1 MIEGMR
7 RQDPLPRPQLAVPVK
22 LVKTASKIAQG
33 TKDQKMHAV
42 TDLMMIAFYY
52 LLRSGEYTK
61 PKFVTTKEGKRRK
74 ATRTVQFRVKD
85 VGFFNG
91 CFSINREKATLKELL
106 QATTVTLRIHDQ
118 KNGRM
123 GDCITQEAIPNGP
136 TQALARRVHHILSN
150 GGNGDSLLCDFC
162 LQDGTWDCVQ
172 SADVV
177 RHVRVISKLL
187 RMDKQGIDPD
197 LIGAHSLRAG
207 GAMAMKLQGVSDTII
222 MKQGRWSSLTF
233 LMYIHNQIAH
243 LSKGLSQKMSTDIEF
258 INVANFG

>member
-1 MIEGMR
+1 MMEGMR

-22 LVKTASKIAQG
+22 LVTTASKLAQSG
-33 TKDQKMHAV
+33 SDPKMHAV
-42 TDLMMIAFYY
+42 TDLMLIAFYY

-61 PKFVTTKEGKRRK
+61 PKFIRTKEGKRRK
-74 ATRTVQFRVKD
+74 ASRTVQFRVKD

-91 CFSINREKATLKELL
+91 CYAIKKEGATLKDLL
-106 QATTVTLRIHDQ
+106 RATTATLRLHDQ

-150 GGNGDSLLCDFC
+150 GGNGDTLLCEYC
-162 LQDGTWDCVQ
+162 LPNGTWDCIQ
-172 SADVV
+172 SQDIVH
-177 RHVRVISKLL
+177 HVRFTSKIL
-187 RMDKQGIDPD
+187 RMDRQGIDPD

-207 GAMAMKLQGVSDTII
+207 GAMAMKLQGVSDTVI

-243 LSKGLSQKMSTDIEF
+243 LSKGLSQKMCTDIEF